1 MTSIWTLTHGSR
13 HLKSP
18 KKSPISISAS
28 APAARCFISPQ
39 LSAAVSHMLICFCL
53 FPTGVYF
60 LPFVVFFFSSSR
72 NILKRRKVTLGCVSK
87 KPASRV
93 LAPPSACTQWTVQ
106 EHEPNRVIHT
116 GDREYF
122 CKNKIISA
130 MRVSRW
136 NSHPVWQ
143 QSTLEPPNTS
153 RVERP
158 RPRN

>member
-1 MTSIWTLTHGSR
+1 MNFDSWIEAPEITKKKPHQHLRLCTGCQVFHFSPAQRCSVTHVNLFLPLSHWR
-13 HLKSP
+13 LF
-18 KKSPISISAS
+18 SPI
-28 APAARCFISPQ
+28 C
-39 LSAAVSHMLICFCL
+39 CC
-53 FPTGVYF
+53 
-60 LPFVVFFFSSSR
+60 FFFSSSR

-122 CKNKIISA
+122 CKNKIIPA